1 MSSIQVFPDSNTQ
14 TKAAIDLFITSAQ
27 AAIEERGVFSTA
39 LSGGSTPRK
48 LYAGLADPERQDD
61 LDWRNIHLFF
71 GDERH
76 VPPDHPDSNF
86 LMVHEVLLSKVCI
99 PDANIHRV
107 KAELDPRLAAFN
119 YEEELRGFFASEW
132 PRFDLVLL
140 GMGEDG
146 HTASLFPG
154 TAGINEE
161 QRWFIANHVPKQGA
175 YRLTLSKNAINAARK
190 IVVLVSGRSK
200 AKKLTEVLQAKSPAD
215 ENPILLIAPRDG
227 EMLWLLE
234 REAANQLPDGL
245 II

>member
-14 TKAAIDLFITSAQ
+14 TKAAIELFVTSAR
-27 AAIEERGVFSTA
+27 AAIEQRGTFSIA

-48 LYAGLADPERQDD
+48 LYTGLADPERQDD
-61 LDWRNIHLFF
+61 LDWQKIHLFF

-86 LMVHEVLLSKVCI
+86 LMVHEALLSKISI

-119 YEEELRGFFASEW
+119 YEEELRGFFEGQW

-161 QRWFIANHVPKQGA
+161 HRWFIANDVPKLGA

-200 AKKLTEVLQAKSPAD
+200 AEMVSVVLS
-215 ENPILLIAPRDG
+215 ENSSQVQKPIQMILPEDG
-227 EMLWLLE
+227 EMLWLLD
-234 REAANQLPDGL
+234 RESASLLPL
-245 II
+245 